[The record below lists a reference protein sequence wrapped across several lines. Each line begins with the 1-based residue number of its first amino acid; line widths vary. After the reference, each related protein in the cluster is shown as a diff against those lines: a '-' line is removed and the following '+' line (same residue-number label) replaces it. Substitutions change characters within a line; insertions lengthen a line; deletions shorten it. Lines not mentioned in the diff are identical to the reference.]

1 MSTEELQD
9 MESRVI
15 EAAKR
20 VFVRK
25 GYEATKMGDI
35 ALEVGISRT
44 AMHYYFRTKEMLFD
58 AIFGQLM
65 DALLPNIGVIVSEP
79 TSFLE
84 KIPKIVE
91 QYTAMIQANPLFPIF
106 VVNEF
111 NRDPEHLYKTILKD
125 PEKVKPLLLL
135 QKQMREEMERG
146 LLKKVPLVYTA
157 STLLSLIVFPM
168 LARNPLTS
176 AFFEGDPR
184 KFEDFLQ
191 ERKAF
196 ITDVMVRLL
205 TPDETQTVKMN
216 KRRMHMK
223 QTFLHGWKQIA
234 LLLVFPLMAEGA
246 GAQERITLGEC
257 YEWAHANYPQIRQ
270 YGLIEQTERY
280 NLSNAA
286 KGWMPQLSVNA
297 KATYQSDVTKLPFDA
312 DKLSAIIP
320 GIEIPT
326 LSKDQY
332 QVVAEVNQTIWD
344 GGVIRS
350 TRQLTEAQA
359 TADREQLNS
368 DLYTLNDRVNQ
379 LYFGCL
385 LQDEL
390 IRQNGLLQKELQIN
404 IDRISAMMEN
414 GVANQ
419 SDRESME
426 VELLNARQKE
436 IELKAARSAYG
447 KMLAALIGRP
457 DAGTFVLEVPSLPE
471 APSLSPVINGRNF
484 VRWMLKVICSNC
496 RTSS

>member
-1 MSTEELQD
+1 
-9 MESRVI
+9 
-15 EAAKR
+15 
-20 VFVRK
+20 
-25 GYEATKMGDI
+25 
-35 ALEVGISRT
+35 
-44 AMHYYFRTKEMLFD
+44 
-58 AIFGQLM
+58 
-65 DALLPNIGVIVSEP
+65 
-79 TSFLE
+79 
-84 KIPKIVE
+84 
-91 QYTAMIQANPLFPIF
+91 
-106 VVNEF
+106 
-111 NRDPEHLYKTILKD
+111 
-125 PEKVKPLLLL
+125 
-135 QKQMREEMERG
+135 
-146 LLKKVPLVYTA
+146 
-157 STLLSLIVFPM
+157 
-168 LARNPLTS
+168 
-176 AFFEGDPR
+176 
-184 KFEDFLQ
+184 
-191 ERKAF
+191 
-196 ITDVMVRLL
+196 
-205 TPDETQTVKMN
+205 
-216 KRRMHMK
+216 MK

-390 IRQNGLLQKELQIN
+390 IRQNRMAGGHAVYALEDRVERLCNLAFDASFATEADARLTLRYGVSLRRENTRSYKQMRDLLGAGYVTDIDRFLIDDDTYSNLLQNDLRHPGRTVREGDRFGYDYALTLRGAALRLQADYRSDRHRCGTPRRQFPGRSFGRAGERCRQPPGLL
-404 IDRISAMMEN
+404 
-414 GVANQ
+414 
-419 SDRESME
+419 REGTFSRRA
-426 VELLNARQKE
+426 VLRPFARHAVHALHAQGRCGLGLLPAPLYRNRRRGRRPDPSGRGPF
-436 IELKAARSAYG
+436 LS
-447 KMLAALIGRP
+447 AAL
-457 DAGTFVLEVPSLPE
+457 
-471 APSLSPVINGRNF
+471 
-484 VRWMLKVICSNC
+484 
-496 RTSS
+496 